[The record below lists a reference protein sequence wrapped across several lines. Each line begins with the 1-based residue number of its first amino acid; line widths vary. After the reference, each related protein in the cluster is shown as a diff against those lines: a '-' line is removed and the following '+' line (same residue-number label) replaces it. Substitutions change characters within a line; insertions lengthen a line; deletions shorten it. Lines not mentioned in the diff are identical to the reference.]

1 MGLFRKLSRKE
12 TLKFQLWAWEHYK
25 AGSPIVQSWHPIVRK
40 ECLLINKLWHPIIR
54 KECLLINK
62 LEGNSS
68 DKQDMGTDKGV
79 VGTVGGVESWG

>member
-25 AGSPIVQSWHPIVRK
+25 AGSPIVQLWHPIVRK
-40 ECLLINKLWHPIIR
+40 ECLLINKL
-54 KECLLINK
+54 
-62 LEGNSS
+62 EGNSN

-79 VGTVGGVESWG
+79 VGAVGGVESWG